1 MSKHVDVIAID
12 GPAASGKST
21 VGRMLAEALD
31 YLLLD
36 TGFMYRAVTLAA
48 LRRGV
53 DVADETAVARLAGE
67 ITIDVEAA
75 DDAEDGRL
83 YTALLDG
90 EDVTWQLRTPDVDA
104 HVSRVSSYAGVRREM
119 VRRQRQIGERGG
131 VVMVGRD
138 IGAVVMPQAPLKLY
152 MVAAAEER
160 ARRRWQERR
169 RQGHPADYDE
179 ILADVNR
186 RDDVD
191 SSREHSPLRP
201 AQDAVIIDTTD
212 SEPEE
217 VVEEI
222 LRLSRKRAAVRR
234 AHA

>member
-53 DVADETAVARLAGE
+53 DVADETAVTHLAQK
-67 ITIDVEAA
+67 IIIDVAPPGEAK
-75 DDAEDGRL
+75 DGRL

-104 HVSRVSSYAGVRREM
+104 HVSRVASYSGVRREM
-119 VRRQRQIGERGG
+119 VRRQRQIGDRGE

-138 IGAVVMPQAPLKLY
+138 IGTVVLPDAPLKLY
-152 MVAAAEER
+152 VVASAEER
-160 ARRRWQERR
+160 ARRRWQDRR
-169 RQGHPADYDE
+169 EQGHLADYEE

-186 RDDVD
+186 RDDLD

-201 AQDAVIIDTTD
+201 AGDAIIIDTTD
-212 SEPEE
+212 SDPDE

-222 LRLSRKRAAVRR
+222 LTLSEKRAAYLH